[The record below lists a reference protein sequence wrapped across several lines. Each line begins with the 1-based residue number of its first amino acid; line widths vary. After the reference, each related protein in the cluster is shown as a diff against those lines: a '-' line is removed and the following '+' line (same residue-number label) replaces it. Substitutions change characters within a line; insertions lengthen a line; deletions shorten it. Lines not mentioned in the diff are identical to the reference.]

1 MKKNLLVPFVAL
13 TLTVSLGLSG
23 CSSASSRAK
32 EDAIAKVNAMPEI
45 GGAHKQE
52 ILERID
58 QAESP
63 VVIQGIVDQAQAEN
77 DKYVASREAEEKKK
91 AEIRKRSEAAKE
103 SFIGVSFE
111 TYGLI
116 WGPDEQHLTFK
127 LAKDGKVEKSD
138 GWERHAELGLDK
150 AVSWKFPDEQPLA
163 QDTTDTRTIVVI
175 DICDAS
181 GSCVPWHFMGMENE
195 LVEGGIFA
203 GPKNSK
209 YLPPFKAQQ

>member
-1 MKKNLLVPFVAL
+1 MKKNLFIPLVAL
-13 TLTVSLGLSG
+13 TLAVSLGIGG
-23 CSSASSRAK
+23 CSNAQARAK

-103 SFIGVSFE
+103 SFVGVSFE
-111 TYGLI
+111 TYGLS
-116 WGPDEQHLTFK
+116 WGADEHLTFK
-127 LAKDGKVEKSD
+127 LAIDGKVEKSD

-163 QDTTDTRTIVVI
+163 QDTTDTRTVVVI

-181 GSCVPWHFMGMENE
+181 GSCVPWRFIGMTDEA
-195 LVEGGIFA
+195 VEGGIWA

>member
-58 QAESP
+58 RAESP

-77 DKYVASREAEEKKK
+77 DKL
-91 AEIRKRSEAAKE
+91 RKRKRLRFASALKRRKNL
-103 SFIGVSFE
+103 SSGFRLKR
-111 TYGLI
+111 TGLV
-116 WGPDEQHLTFK
+116 G
-127 LAKDGKVEKSD
+127 
-138 GWERHAELGLDK
+138 GLM
-150 AVSWKFPDEQPLA
+150 S
-163 QDTTDTRTIVVI
+163 I
-175 DICDAS
+175 
-181 GSCVPWHFMGMENE
+181 
-195 LVEGGIFA
+195 
-203 GPKNSK
+203 
-209 YLPPFKAQQ
+209 

>member
-1 MKKNLLVPFVAL
+1 MKKNLLIPFVAL

-23 CSSASSRAK
+23 CSSASTRAK
-32 EDAIAKVNAMPEI
+32 ADAIAKVNAMPEI

-58 QAESP
+58 RAESP

-111 TYGLI
+111 TYGLS
-116 WGPDEQHLTFK
+116 WGPDEHLTFK

-138 GWERHAELGLDK
+138 GWERHAEFGLDK
-150 AVSWKFPDEQPLA
+150 AVSWKFPDEQPLV

-181 GSCVPWHFMGMENE
+181 GSCVPWHFMGMTGEA
-195 LVEGGIFA
+195 VEGGILA

>member
-58 QAESP
+58 RAESP

-77 DKYVASREAEEKKK
+77 DKLVDAKEKEEKTLAENKKK
-91 AEIRKRSEAAKE
+91 AEAAKE
-103 SFIGVSFE
+103 SFVDVTFVSNDFFLSN
-111 TYGLI
+111 G
-116 WGPDEQHLTFK
+116 LTFK
-127 LAKDGKVEKSD
+127 LAKDGKVEKS
-138 GWERHAELGLDK
+138 GKWEEIPALRMTK
-150 AVSWKFPDEQPLA
+150 IVSWKFPDEQPGYKSLLK
-163 QDTTDTRTIVVI
+163 DGIPLVSI
-175 DICDAS
+175 ELCEAS
-181 GSCVPWHFMGMENE
+181 GECTPWVFTGSTRDESEIN
-195 LVEGGIFA
+195 A
-203 GPKNSK
+203 GPRNDKSGSK
-209 YLPPFKAQQ
+209 MYKFQAQR

>member
-1 MKKNLLVPFVAL
+1 MKKNLLIPLVAL
-13 TLTVSLGLSG
+13 TLTVSLGIGG
-23 CSSASSRAK
+23 CSNAQARAK

-58 QAESP
+58 RAESP

-77 DKYVASREAEEKKK
+77 DKYVASREAEAKKK
-91 AEIRKRSEAAKE
+91 ADIRKRSEAAKE

-111 TYGLI
+111 TYGLS
-116 WGPDEQHLTFK
+116 WGPDEHLTFK

-138 GWERHAELGLDK
+138 GWERHAEVGLDK
-150 AVSWKFPDEQPLA
+150 AVSWKFPDEQPLV

-181 GSCVPWHFMGMENE
+181 GSCVPWRFIGMTGEA
-195 LVEGGIFA
+195 VEGGIWA
-203 GPKNSK
+203 GPDPK

>member
-32 EDAIAKVNAMPEI
+32 ADAIAKVNAMPEI

-58 QAESP
+58 RSESP

-77 DKYVASREAEEKKK
+77 DKYVASREAEAKKK
-91 AEIRKRSEAAKE
+91 ADIRKRSEAAKE

-138 GWERHAELGLDK
+138 GWERHAEVGLDK
-150 AVSWKFPDEQPLA
+150 AVSWKFPDEQPLV

-181 GSCVPWHFMGMENE
+181 GSCVPWRFTGMENE
-195 LVEGGIFA
+195 LVEGGIWA
-203 GPKNSK
+203 GPDPKN
-209 YLPPFKAQQ
+209 LHPFKAQQ

>member
-1 MKKNLLVPFVAL
+1 MKKNLFIPLVAL
-13 TLTVSLGLSG
+13 TLAVSLGIGG
-23 CSSASSRAK
+23 CSNAQARAK

-103 SFIGVSFE
+103 SFVGVSFE
-111 TYGLI
+111 TYGLS
-116 WGPDEQHLTFK
+116 WGADEHLTFK

-163 QDTTDTRTIVVI
+163 QDTTDTRTVVVI

-181 GSCVPWHFMGMENE
+181 GSCVPWRFIGMTDEA
-195 LVEGGIFA
+195 VEGGIWA